1 MSDMKNLNNWLLYF
15 KTITWKK
22 LIRDEELYS
31 IYKDKLWIQDK
42 ETIKRIIRKLIERWE
57 LVRTINMWEYFI
69 NLEKNTSIIENLDN
83 YLSWTKYYF
92 WWMQLYNLFWLTKQ
106 IANVYDIYISKRVT
120 NKERILFWN
129 KLRFHYIQ
137 NDKYFLWIK
146 KIKIWNNNQINVL
159 SNERLIIEVL
169 INSWKMLQLDEISYF
184 LKNITFSKK
193 ELIKLWLQMW
203 LNIFRR
209 VIFFLKLRN
218 YNIETKYINLIQK
231 NTSKYNILNFINW
244 LSPRMKYSIDKDTQV
259 RYSYLEDFNDFYIFN
274 DKI

>member
-1 MSDMKNLNNWLLYF
+1 MKNIRNWLLYF
-15 KTITWKK
+15 KTITWKD

-31 IYKDKLWIQDK
+31 IYKDKIWIQNKD
-42 ETIKRIIRKLIERWE
+42 TIKRIIRKLIERWE

-69 NLEKNTSIIENLDN
+69 NLEKDIRIIENLDK
-83 YLSWTKYYF
+83 YLTWTKYYI
-92 WWMQLYNLFWLTKQ
+92 WWIQLYNLFWLTTQ
-106 IANVYDIYISKRVT
+106 IANVCDIYLDKRVT
-120 NKERILFWN
+120 NKKRILFWD

-146 KIKIWNNNQINVL
+146 KIKIWNNQINVL

-193 ELIKLWLQMW
+193 ELIELWLQMW

-209 VIFFLKLRN
+209 VIFFLKLRK
-218 YNIETKYINLIQK
+218 YNIENKYLNLIQK
-231 NTSKYNILNFINW
+231 NTSKHNVLNFINW
-244 LSPRMKYSIDKDTQV
+244 LSPRIKYSIDKDTQV
-259 RYSYLEDFNDFYIFN
+259 RYSYFEDFNDFYIL
-274 DKI
+274 